1 MENRTIAAI
10 ATALS
15 NSGISIIRVSGDEAI
30 TISDKIFKSPKGKSL
45 KDYSPNTINYGYIVD
60 KNDVIDE
67 VMVSIFKAPFSY
79 TREDVVE
86 INTHGGIFITKKVL
100 SLLLQNGAVMA
111 EPGEFSKRA
120 FLNGRIDLSRAEA
133 IMDLIGAESDVS
145 IKSGI
150 NQLRGDIF
158 KKINDLRA
166 RLIYEIAFIESALD
180 DPEHI
185 SLDGYY
191 DELSVKV
198 DEIYRELKKLSE
210 SAENGRIVRD
220 GINTVILGKPN
231 AGKSS
236 LMNVLM
242 GNERAIVTDIPGTT
256 RDSLEESLKLGGV
269 SFRLVDT
276 AGIRD
281 TEDVVEK
288 IGVKRSKELA
298 ENADLILYVVDSSRA
313 LDINDFDIINMTVN
327 KKIVVLFNKND
338 LSSVVKE
345 EDIRKEMLLAGHM
358 DNDFKIISISAKKNL
373 GIDLLISEVQNM
385 FFEGNIKISNEVM
398 ITNMRH
404 KENIDLAIQSLDM
417 VINSLNNNMPED
429 FLTIDLIN
437 VYSLLGFII
446 GEEVD
451 DDLVTEIFSK
461 FCMGK

>member
-30 TISDKIFKSPKGKSL
+30 TISDKIFKSPKGKAL

-60 KNDVIDE
+60 RDDVIDE

-133 IMDLIGAESDVS
+133 IMDLIGAESDVA

-236 LMNVLM
+236 LMNVLI

-338 LSSVVKE
+338 LSSLVKE

>member
-30 TISDKIFKSPKGKSL
+30 TISDKIFKSPKGKAL

-60 KNDVIDE
+60 RDDVIDE

-133 IMDLIGAESDVS
+133 IMDLIGAESDVA

-236 LMNVLM
+236 LMNVLI

-327 KKIVVLFNKND
+327 KKIVVLFNKN
-338 LSSVVKE
+338 
-345 EDIRKEMLLAGHM
+345 RKY
-358 DNDFKIISISAKKNL
+358 K
-373 GIDLLISEVQNM
+373 
-385 FFEGNIKISNEVM
+385 
-398 ITNMRH
+398 
-404 KENIDLAIQSLDM
+404 
-417 VINSLNNNMPED
+417 
-429 FLTIDLIN
+429 
-437 VYSLLGFII
+437 
-446 GEEVD
+446 
-451 DDLVTEIFSK
+451 
-461 FCMGK
+461 